1 MSLIGVQLLTEL
13 ILLYKLVLLTTQTKW
28 LSQVARV
35 AIGFT
40 VLFMIINDVLTT
52 NQTQKIDTY
61 NSYYLSFILKY
72 HLIRI

>member
-40 VLFMIINDVLTT
+40 VLFMIIDDVLTT

>member
-28 LSQVARV
+28 FSQVARV

-40 VLFMIINDVLTT
+40 VLFMIIDDVLTT